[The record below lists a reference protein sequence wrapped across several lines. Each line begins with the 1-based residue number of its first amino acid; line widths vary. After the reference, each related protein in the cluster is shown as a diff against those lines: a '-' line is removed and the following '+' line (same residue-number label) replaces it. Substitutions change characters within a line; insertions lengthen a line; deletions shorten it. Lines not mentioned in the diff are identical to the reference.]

1 MQNSATS
8 EHHTPV
14 FNIICYSTPLS
25 LVAPDNQPIF
35 HQAKAPHHR
44 TFSPVINREILQ
56 RAARARAVRTLRW
69 LVGSAKGSR
78 WVPGRGPMREVAA
91 SNAGRAPDTSRR
103 GAAVFFY
110 FFALLFLPT
119 RTRSRRRSRGCF
131 IFFFFVFSG
140 WVGGRAAAVRAFRI
154 SVRGACTATRPGGGG
169 LGCGVGQRGH
179 EARMCAAPSRTHPS
193 PPRNTARAAAPAS
206 RARRVIAALPRAVG
220 VSTSACLNDGL
231 VVGPQPPDS
240 PRRADTSSH
249 AAASSRL
256 ASY

>member
-103 GAAVFFY
+103 GAAVFFLFFCVAFSPHAHTIETSQSRLFY
-110 FFALLFLPT
+110 FFFLRLLGVGGWACRG
-119 RTRSRRRSRGCF
+119 RTSFPDLRTGGVYRHATRGC
-131 IFFFFVFSG
+131 G
-140 WVGGRAAAVRAFRI
+140 AWLWGGAAWPRGPHVRCPVAHAPFPAPKHRAR
-154 SVRGACTATRPGGGG
+154 C
-169 LGCGVGQRGH
+169 C
-179 EARMCAAPSRTHPS
+179 AREPRSSCHRCAASRCGGINIGMPE
-193 PPRNTARAAAPAS
+193 
-206 RARRVIAALPRAVG
+206 
-220 VSTSACLNDGL
+220 
-231 VVGPQPPDS
+231 
-240 PRRADTSSH
+240 
-249 AAASSRL
+249 
-256 ASY
+256 

>member
-103 GAAVFFY
+103 GAAFFFY

-131 IFFFFVFSG
+131 IFFSSSSRGG
-140 WVGGRAAAVRAFRI
+140 WVGVPRPYELSGSPYGGRVPPRDPGVGGLAVGWG
-154 SVRGACTATRPGGGG
+154 SVATRPA
-169 LGCGVGQRGH
+169 C
-179 EARMCAAPSRTHPS
+179 
-193 PPRNTARAAAPAS
+193 
-206 RARRVIAALPRAVG
+206 ALPRRAR
-220 VSTSACLNDGL
+220 TLPRPETPRALLRPRAAL
-231 VVGPQPPDS
+231 VV
-240 PRRADTSSH
+240 SSLRCLALWGYQHRH
-249 AAASSRL
+249 A
-256 ASY
+256 

>member
-103 GAAVFFY
+103 GAAFF
-110 FFALLFLPT
+110 FIFCVAFSPHAHTIETSQSRLFY
-119 RTRSRRRSRGCF
+119 
-131 IFFFFVFSG
+131 FFFFVFSG

>member
-103 GAAVFFY
+103 GAAFFFIFLRC
-110 FFALLFLPT
+110 FFSPRAHDRDVAVAAVLFFF
-119 RTRSRRRSRGCF
+119 SSSSRG
-131 IFFFFVFSG
+131 G
-140 WVGGRAAAVRAFRI
+140 WVGVPRPYELSGSPYGGRVPPRDPGVGGLAVGWG
-154 SVRGACTATRPGGGG
+154 SVATRPA
-169 LGCGVGQRGH
+169 C
-179 EARMCAAPSRTHPS
+179 
-193 PPRNTARAAAPAS
+193 
-206 RARRVIAALPRAVG
+206 ALPRRAR
-220 VSTSACLNDGL
+220 TLPRPETPRALLRPRAAL
-231 VVGPQPPDS
+231 VV
-240 PRRADTSSH
+240 SSLRCLALWGYQHRH
-249 AAASSRL
+249 A
-256 ASY
+256 

>member
-110 FFALLFLPT
+110 FFVLLFLPT

-169 LGCGVGQRGH
+169 LGCGWGSVATR
-179 EARMCAAPSRTHPS
+179 
-193 PPRNTARAAAPAS
+193 PAC
-206 RARRVIAALPRAVG
+206 ALPRRARTLPRPE
-220 VSTSACLNDGL
+220 SPRALLRPRAAL
-231 VVGPQPPDS
+231 VV
-240 PRRADTSSH
+240 SSLRCLALWGYQHRH
-249 AAASSRL
+249 A
-256 ASY
+256 